1 MNIFNTRNQIEDKGL
16 CFICIFIQIDLES
29 TKSLKF
35 LLLLSETLRYTRLNT
50 GGGIKMTLTKK
61 EFISQYKTVF
71 QSMFTYTYEEGTA
84 EQHYA
89 ALGIF
94 IKNYLSTYWQDTRE
108 SYIERGAKQ
117 VFYFSMEFLP
127 GRQLKNNAYNLGI
140 LDVIKE
146 GLSELDLS
154 FETLEEAEADPALG
168 NGGLGRLASCFME
181 SLASLSIPGHGNGI
195 RYQYGLFR
203 QKFVDGYQVE
213 VPENWLRNRNVW
225 ETRNDKS
232 TCMVRFGGNVW
243 LEQNDYGHYEVK
255 YENTLNVLAVPYD
268 TPMVGYHN
276 NKINNLRLWSAE
288 IPVEEEAN
296 YHTLDEIQPISEIT
310 QVLYPDDSNY
320 EGQLLRLKQEY
331 FMVSAGVQSIIR
343 HFRKYNVPRKNIPDK
358 VAIHINDTHPAL
370 VIPELMRILMDEE
383 HLTWE
388 QAWEITQKT
397 CSYTNHTILREAL
410 EKWPIDMMKE
420 LLPRIYMI
428 IEELNRRFVE
438 HHLPLYGE
446 RITWQ
451 TAILQN
457 GVVNMAHLAVIGSHS
472 VNGVAKLHS
481 EILMNDVLKDFF
493 EIYPERFN
501 NKTNGITQRRWVHL
515 ANPELTKLLDEK
527 IGEQWKTNPSEL
539 KVFKSFEKDEETLER
554 LAAIKLE
561 NKKILAAHIE
571 KVKGFKVN
579 PHAVFDVQIK
589 RLHAYKRQHL
599 NALNIL
605 YRYLEIKK
613 NPNKEVVPRVFI
625 FGAKAAPS
633 YVYAK
638 QIIKVINSLAELVNN
653 DPDIGDKLKIV
664 FFENYGVSLAEKI
677 IPAADVSEQISL
689 ASMEASGTS
698 NMKLMANG
706 ALTLATLDG
715 ANIEIKDFVG
725 DDNIFIFG
733 MTDKEVYELKAKQTY
748 NARALY
754 DSDDRIR
761 RVLDALVDGTIP
773 GLQGEGHA
781 IVESLLQY
789 NDEYFVL
796 EDFSSYVDAQDKV
809 DDLYRDQSE
818 WTRKSLLNIA
828 SSAPFSA
835 DYTIKKYADDIWKVK
850 QYYKDAEGVQPLD
863 EPLA

>member
-1 MNIFNTRNQIEDKGL
+1 MELTTKDFIKDYKNQ
-16 CFICIFIQIDLES
+16 
-29 TKSLKF
+29 
-35 LLLLSETLRYTRLNT
+35 
-50 GGGIKMTLTKK
+50 
-61 EFISQYKTVF
+61 F
-71 QSMFTYTYEEGTA
+71 QSMYAYSYEEGST
-84 EQHYA
+84 EQLYN
-89 ALGIF
+89 ALGLLVKNYISTPWKETRETY
-94 IKNYLSTYWQDTRE
+94 IKNSV
-108 SYIERGAKQ
+108 KQ

-127 GRQLKNNAYNLGI
+127 GRQLKSNAYNLGL
-140 LDVIKE
+140 LDTVKE
-146 GLSELDLS
+146 GLTELGLS
-154 FETLEEAEADPALG
+154 FDELSEAEVDPALG
-168 NGGLGRLASCFME
+168 NGGLGRLASCFMD
-181 SLASLSIPGHGNGI
+181 SLASLSMAGNGNGI

-213 VPENWLRNRNVW
+213 LPENWLRYRNVW

-243 LEQNDYGHYEVK
+243 LERNKQGYLEAK

-268 TPMVGYHN
+268 TPMVGYRN
-276 NKINNLRLWSAE
+276 DKVNNLRLWSAE
-288 IPVEEEAN
+288 IPVEEENN
-296 YHTLDEIQPISEIT
+296 YHTIEETEPIKEIT

-320 EGQLLRLKQEY
+320 EGRLLRLKQEY

-370 VIPELMRILMDEE
+370 VVPELMRILIDEE
-383 HLTWE
+383 RLSWE
-388 QAWEITQKT
+388 QAWEITFKT

-428 IEELNRRFVE
+428 IEEINRRFVE
-438 HHLPLYGE
+438 NTLPLYGE

-457 GVVNMAHLAVIGSHS
+457 GVVNMAHMAVIGSHS
-472 VNGVAKLHS
+472 VNGVAQLHTD
-481 EILMNDVLKDFF
+481 ILMNDVLKDFF
-493 EIYPERFN
+493 ELYPERFN

-515 ANPELTKLLDEK
+515 ANPGLTQLLDDK
-527 IGEQWKTNPSEL
+527 IGEDWKKNPSEL
-539 KVFKSFEKDEETLER
+539 KVFKGQEKDKQTLKQ

-561 NKKILAAHIE
+561 NKKRLADHIE
-571 KVKGFKVN
+571 KVKGIKVN
-579 PHAVFDVQIK
+579 PNAIFDVQIK

-599 NALNIL
+599 NLLHIL
-605 YRYLEIKK
+605 HRYLEIKQ
-613 NPNKEVVPRVFI
+613 NPSVDYAPRVFI

-633 YVYAK
+633 YLYAK

-653 DPDIGDKLKIV
+653 DPDVGDKLKVV

-715 ANIEIKDFVG
+715 ANIEIRDFVG
-725 DDNIFIFG
+725 GDNIFVFG
-733 MTDKEVYELKAKQTY
+733 LTSPEVYELKAAQTY
-748 NARALY
+748 NARDLYENNSNIHRALN
-754 DSDDRIR
+754 
-761 RVLDALVDGTIP
+761 ALKDGTIP
-773 GLQGEGHA
+773 NLQDEGHA
-781 IVESLLQY
+781 IFESLVHF

-796 EDFSSYVDAQDKV
+796 KDFDSYVQAQEDI
-809 DDLYRDQSE
+809 DSLYKDQNE

-850 QYYKDAEGVQPLD
+850 SCAVEHEGVQPLD
-863 EPLA
+863 EPVS